1 MSFQVRRFLVRAAL
15 IACSGAA
22 LAAQS
27 AAAPAA
33 GESRLQQQ
41 DGAAIRSLLVA
52 AVQATAERGN
62 AYRLRELAER
72 FYAESGFVPAWFE
85 GTTPRKQA
93 LQVLELLQGAAS
105 HGLDPADYDAAR
117 LAERLRGAGGRR
129 GVALAPADVA
139 SIDVAL
145 SLSLFRW
152 LSDMHVGRVS
162 PRELRVLID
171 LPQDRLDL
179 VKAVREAIAADR
191 LPELAAMAAPRL
203 RTYDR
208 LREALARYRQLAAE
222 LAANPLPAVRKLEP
236 GMPYAGLAALHRL
249 LVALGDLPASAP
261 LPSGYEGELV
271 DAVRRFQARHG
282 LEADGVI
289 GRKSFEQLDAPLA
302 QRVRQIE
309 LALERL
315 RWLPPLRSEKAV
327 VINIPEFRL
336 RALEVRDG
344 AAAVR
349 LGMNIIVGRALATQ
363 TPMFIGS
370 MRYVEFSPYW
380 NVPASIA
387 RKEIIPKL
395 RRDPA
400 YLAREEMEFVGAG
413 GDGGVTT
420 EVSEENLE
428 ALARGE
434 LRVRQRPG
442 PRNALGGIKF
452 VLPNDMDVYLHHT
465 PSVRLFAQSRRDF
478 SHGCIRVEAPVE
490 LAKFVLAGQQE
501 WNEERILAA
510 MAAGTPST
518 ARLARPLPVVVFYT
532 TALVEDDGRVFFLP
546 DIYGHDRVLE
556 RALRER

>member
-1 MSFQVRRFLVRAAL
+1 M
-15 IACSGAA
+15 
-22 LAAQS
+22 AAQS

-52 AVQATAERGN
+52 AAQGTAERGN

-72 FYAESGFVPAWFE
+72 FYAERGFVPAWFE
-85 GTTPRKQA
+85 GNTPRKQA
-93 LQVLELLQGAAS
+93 LQVLALLQGAAS

-117 LAERLRGAGGRR
+117 LAERLRGAGGTR
-129 GVALAPADVA
+129 GAAPAEA
-139 SIDVAL
+139 AGIDVAL
-145 SLSLFRW
+145 TLSLFRW
-152 LSDMHVGRVS
+152 LSDLHLGRAS
-162 PRELRVLID
+162 PRALRVLID
-171 LPQDRLDL
+171 LPQERLDL

-222 LAANPLPAVRKLEP
+222 LAADPLPAVRKLEP

-249 LVALGDLPASAP
+249 LVVLGDLPASAP

-289 GRKSFEQLDAPLA
+289 GRKSFEQLDVPLA

-336 RALEVRDG
+336 RALEVSDG

-349 LGMNIIVGRALATQ
+349 LGMNIIVGRALVTQ

-380 NVPASIA
+380 NVPVSIA

-395 RRDPA
+395 RRDPS
-400 YLAREEMEFVGAG
+400 YLAREEMEFVGA
-413 GDGGVTT
+413 GGVTT

-490 LAKFVLAGQQE
+490 LARFVLAGQQE

-518 ARLARPLPVVVFYT
+518 VRLARPLPVVVFYT

>member
-1 MSFQVRRFLVRAAL
+1 MSFQVRRCLLRAAL

-22 LAAQS
+22 MAAQS

-52 AVQATAERGN
+52 AAQATAGRGN

-85 GTTPRKQA
+85 GNTPGKQA
-93 LQVLELLQGAAS
+93 LQVLALLQGAAS
-105 HGLDPADYDAAR
+105 HGLDPADYDADR
-117 LAERLRGAGGRR
+117 LAERLRGAGGTR
-129 GVALAPADVA
+129 GAAPAEAA

-145 SLSLFRW
+145 TLSLFRW
-152 LSDMHVGRVS
+152 LSDLHLGRAS
-162 PRELRVLID
+162 PRALRVLID
-171 LPQDRLDL
+171 LPQERLDL

-191 LPELAAMAAPRL
+191 VPELAAIAAPRL

-289 GRKSFEQLDAPLA
+289 GRKSFEQLDLPLA

-336 RALEVRDG
+336 RALEVHDG

-349 LGMNIIVGRALATQ
+349 LGMNIIVGRALVTQ

-400 YLAREEMEFVGAG
+400 YLAREEMEFVGA
-413 GDGGVTT
+413 GGVTT

>member
-1 MSFQVRRFLVRAAL
+1 MTFQLRRTFLHAAITVCL
-15 IACSGAA
+15 GVVM
-22 LAAQS
+22 AAQS
-27 AAAPAA
+27 AASPAG
-33 GESRLQQQ
+33 GESRVQQQ
-41 DGAAIRSLLVA
+41 DGAAVRSLLVA
-52 AVQATAERGN
+52 AVQATAGRGN

-72 FYAESGFVPAWFE
+72 FYAETGFVPAWFE
-85 GTTPRKQA
+85 GTAPRRQA
-93 LQVLELLQGAAS
+93 QQVLDLLQGAES

-117 LAERLRGAGGRR
+117 LAERLRGAGGAR
-129 GVALAPADVA
+129 GVAPAEAA

-145 SLSLFRW
+145 SLALLRW
-152 LSDMHVGRVS
+152 LSDVHAGRVS

-171 LPQDRLDL
+171 PRQERLDL
-179 VKAVREAIAADR
+179 VKAVREAIVADR
-191 LPELAAMAAPRL
+191 LPELAAVAAPRM
-203 RTYDR
+203 RTYAR
-208 LREALARYRQLAAE
+208 LREALARYRLLAGE
-222 LAANPLPAVRKLEP
+222 LAANSLPAVRKLEP

-249 LVALGDLPASAP
+249 LVALGDLPPSAP

-271 DAVRRFQARHG
+271 EAVRRFQARHG

-289 GRKSFEQLDAPLA
+289 GRKSFEQLNAPLA

-315 RWLPPLRSEKAV
+315 RWLPRLLPEKAV

-349 LGMNIIVGRALATQ
+349 LGMNVIVGRALVTQ
-363 TPMFIGS
+363 TPMFIGT
-370 MRYVEFSPYW
+370 MRYIEFSPYW

-413 GDGGVTT
+413 GGGVTT
-420 EVSEENLE
+420 EVSEENLV
-428 ALARGE
+428 ALERGE

-442 PRNALGGIKF
+442 PRNAMGGIKF

-478 SHGCIRVEAPVE
+478 SHGCIRVEAPVD
-490 LAKFVLAGQQE
+490 LAKFVLEGQQE

-510 MAAGTPST
+510 MAAGTPAIT
-518 ARLARPLPVVVFYT
+518 RLARPLPVVVFYT

-546 DIYGHDRVLE
+546 DIYGHDRALE
-556 RALRER
+556 RALKERY

>member
-1 MSFQVRRFLVRAAL
+1 MSFQVRKCLLRAAL

-22 LAAQS
+22 LAAPS

-52 AVQATAERGN
+52 AMQATAGRGN

-93 LQVLELLQGAAS
+93 LQVLELLQGAES
-105 HGLDPADYDAAR
+105 HGLEPADYDAAR

-129 GVALAPADVA
+129 GAAPAEAA

-145 SLSLFRW
+145 TLSLFRW
-152 LSDMHVGRVS
+152 LSDLHVGRVG

-171 LPQDRLDL
+171 LPQERLDL

-191 LPELAAMAAPRL
+191 VPELAAMAAPRL

-208 LREALARYRQLAAE
+208 LREALARYRRLAAE

-289 GRKSFEQLDAPLA
+289 GRKSFEQLDVPLA

-336 RALEVRDG
+336 RALEVHDG
-344 AAAVR
+344 TAAVR
-349 LGMNIIVGRALATQ
+349 LGMNIIVGRALVTQ

-395 RRDPA
+395 RRDPD
-400 YLAREEMEFVGAG
+400 YLAREEMEFVGA
-413 GDGGVTT
+413 GGVTT

-490 LAKFVLAGQQE
+490 LARFVLAGQQE

-518 ARLARPLPVVVFYT
+518 VRLARPLPVVVFYT
-532 TALVEDDGRVFFLP
+532 TALVEDDGRVLFLP